1 MAQKDFK
8 CDSTLS
14 SLVRENVTGKFVP
27 KPFKNLQMTKSHIDI
42 FQIYS
47 LKTKKV
53 YFDQG
58 SEVLYEKIWQ
68 RRLCE
73 IQERF

>member
-42 FQIYS
+42 F
-47 LKTKKV
+47 
-53 YFDQG
+53 
-58 SEVLYEKIWQ
+58 
-68 RRLCE
+68 
-73 IQERF
+73 